1 MSLSNGNKQNNNLG
15 FQYSCLLNSAGVMAL
30 LRQPWR
36 AIQCLREGLFF
47 LKQGC
52 APMFTGRYK
61 QLSLIDENSAFVLNF
76 CSLELTDPY
85 TYHFYNVLQCLQ
97 ST

>member
-1 MSLSNGNKQNNNLG
+1 MSLSNGNKENNNLG

-36 AIQCLREGLFF
+36 TIQCLSKGWGEGLFL

-52 APMFTGRYK
+52 APVFTGRYN
-61 QLSLIDENSAFVLNF
+61 QLSLIDKNPAFVVNF

-85 TYHFYNVLQCLQ
+85 TYNL
-97 ST
+97 